1 MFAILDTNPYEPTH
15 VPHANTLDDYEPF
28 VVRPRI
34 DWLVCATFAVS
45 LLSSIA
51 IYLYHSA
58 GTGMIGDPILAR
70 LAEHSVVWIPIY
82 RLSPALLIC
91 FMPNGVRQSFAIFS
105 LVVGTLSC
113 VNDFGGHFFGRY
125 LVLEAITITTA
136 FSLCLS
142 LSCLYSVTLFLSSSN
157 RRRLTRNTLGWLAV
171 VLAVEGVFFAIG
183 RTMI

>member
-15 VPHANTLDDYEPF
+15 VPHTNTLDVYEPF
-28 VVRPRI
+28 AVRPRL
-34 DWLVCATFAVS
+34 DWFVCSTFVVS
-45 LLSSIA
+45 ALSAIA
-51 IYLYHSA
+51 IYLYHST
-58 GTGMIGDPILAR
+58 GTAMIGDPILAR

-82 RLSPALLIC
+82 RLSPVILIF
-91 FMPNGVRQSFAIFS
+91 FMPNGVRQSFAVFF
-105 LVVGTLSC
+105 LVVGILSC
-113 VNDFGGHFFGRY
+113 VNDFGGHFFARY
-125 LVLEAITITTA
+125 LVQEAITIPTA
-136 FSLCLS
+136 FILCFS